1 MAGLSKSRLM
11 SSLQCLKRV
20 HLEVRRKDL
29 LEFSKATEASFAIGH
44 EVGDMAIRL
53 YGQGR
58 GSEIEYG
65 KGNLSLA
72 LATTRELM
80 NSGAQEPIFE
90 ATLEHEGVL
99 VREDVLLPTAGASW
113 RIVEVKAATK
123 VKPEYVQDCA
133 IQAWVHLGVGY
144 ALDSI
149 SLAHID
155 NQFRYRGDGDYDG
168 LLVENDLTEEVRSIL
183 PSVPAWVEKAKE
195 AVDGPLPENSR
206 RGTLQQ
212 TIRVS
217 VHGVLL
223 AE

>member
-1 MAGLSKSRLM
+1 MAGLSKSRIM

-20 HLEVRRKDL
+20 HLEIHRKDL

-65 KGNLSLA
+65 KGNLSQA
-72 LATTRELM
+72 LATTSELM
-80 NSGAQEPIFE
+80 TSGTQEPIFE

-99 VREDVLLPTAGASW
+99 VREDVLIPAGGASW
-113 RIVEVKAATK
+113 RIVEVKASTK
-123 VKPEYVQDCA
+123 VKPEHVQDCA

-144 ALDSI
+144 ELDSI

-168 LLVENDLTEEVRSIL
+168 LVKGSEPIFENC
-183 PSVPAWVEKAKE
+183 
-195 AVDGPLPENSR
+195 
-206 RGTLQQ
+206 
-212 TIRVS
+212 
-217 VHGVLL
+217 
-223 AE
+223 